1 MTAPS
6 AIHLLW
12 IAGAIHAGIVLANI
26 PLPHRLRVRENLKN
40 VPVLV
45 RQIFYVHW
53 FYIVLMVG
61 LFSALSFAFAR
72 DLAGASPL
80 GRFLSAFLCGFW
92 LLRIFLQIFYYDNEI
107 RRANRVLDALYLVSL
122 IALVGIFGFVSVY
135 PEL

>member
-26 PLPHRLRVRENLKN
+26 PLPHRLGVRENLKN
-40 VPVLV
+40 VPVFV
-45 RQIFYVHW
+45 RQVFYVHW
-53 FYIVLMVG
+53 FYIVLIVG

-92 LLRIFLQIFYYDNEI
+92 LLRIFLQIFYYDSEI
-107 RRANRVLDALYLVSL
+107 RRANRGLDALYLVSL
-122 IALVGIFGFVSVY
+122 IALVGIFGFVSVH